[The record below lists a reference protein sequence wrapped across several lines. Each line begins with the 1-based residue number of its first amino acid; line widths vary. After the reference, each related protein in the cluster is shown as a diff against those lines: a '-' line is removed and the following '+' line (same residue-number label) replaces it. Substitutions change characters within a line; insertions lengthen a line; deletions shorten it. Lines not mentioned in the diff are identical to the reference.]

1 MNDKKPE
8 PTPQTPAATATE
20 RFINRETSWLAFN
33 NRVLDEAC
41 NPNNPVVERLN
52 FLAISASNLDE
63 FYMVRVA
70 GLKDYALK
78 GITEKSLDGMTPL
91 EEIEAIHFI
100 ATPMVVRQHMCWMEL
115 RQKLAESDI
124 TVVKPEKLAA
134 RSLAWL
140 KEYFLEN
147 IFPVLTP
154 IALDPAHPFPFL
166 PNLGLALVFQ
176 LTASGNFKVL
186 DNTLPGE
193 SNVQSQI
200 AIIPLPSQLQR
211 FILVPGKKLQYVLLE
226 DAITLFLD
234 MLMPGFQQIES
245 ALFRIIRDSELDVD
259 DADDDFVRNFERA
272 LKQRRRGRVIQI
284 KFATPASKRLVD
296 MVCEQMHVDMH
307 DVIEVDGLLGL
318 SNLRELCEHA
328 PDELRYPPFHV
339 RFPERIT
346 DFGGDCFAAIA
357 AKDIVIH
364 HPFET
369 FDVVIQFLKQAA
381 EDPDVVSI
389 KQTLYRTSKDSPI
402 PKLLIAAAE
411 AGKSVT
417 ALVELRARFDEEANI
432 KWARDLESAGVQ
444 VVYGFVTLKTHTKV
458 TLVTRRETHGS
469 KNRIVSYV
477 HFGTGNYHPATAKIY
492 TDLSFFSSDHDLCRD
507 AAYLFNFV
515 TGYAPPRSFKKLIT
529 APRDMRK
536 KLLEFI
542 ANEAKNAA
550 AGKPAAI
557 WAKMNSLVDQQI
569 IEALYDASQAGVVIE
584 LVVRGICCLRPG
596 VPGMSE
602 NIRVKSIVGRFLEHA
617 RIYCFGNGAA
627 LPSPQAKVYIGS
639 ADWMP
644 RNFDWRVEAIV
655 PIENPTVHEQIMG
668 QIMVANLKDE
678 KQSWILQP
686 DGSYKRLPSTPD
698 SLCAHDYFINNP
710 SLSGRGK
717 SLQKAKSTQMLRVVK
732 RGKKRG

>member
-1 MNDKKPE
+1 MTDKKLE
-8 PTPQTPAATATE
+8 PVTHTPNAAVHQE

-41 NPNNPVVERLN
+41 NPNNPIIERLN

-70 GLKDYALK
+70 GLKDYVLK
-78 GITEKSLDGMTPL
+78 NITEKSLDGMTPL
-91 EEIEAIHFI
+91 EEVEAIQLLT
-100 ATPMVVRQHMCWMEL
+100 TPMVIRQHTCWLEL
-115 RQKLAESDI
+115 RKKLEESGI
-124 TVVKPEKLAA
+124 TVVKPEKLAP
-134 RSLAWL
+134 RNLTWL
-140 KEYFLEN
+140 EEYFLEN

-166 PNLGLALVFQ
+166 PNLALALIFDLSQ
-176 LTASGNFKVL
+176 SAN
-186 DNTLPGE
+186 NT
-193 SNVQSQI
+193 SQI
-200 AIIPLPSQLQR
+200 VIIPLPSQLPR
-211 FILVPGKKLQYVLLE
+211 FILIPGKKNQYVLLE
-226 DAITLFLD
+226 DAITLFLH
-234 MLMPGFQQIES
+234 MLMPGFDRTDS
-245 ALFRIIRDSELDVD
+245 ALFRIVRDSELDVE

-284 KFATPASKRLVD
+284 KFATPASKRLVRF
-296 MVCEQMHVDMH
+296 VCEQMHVDMH
-307 DVIEVDGLLGL
+307 DIIEVDGLLGL

-328 PDELRYPPFHV
+328 PTELCYPPFHV
-339 RFPERIT
+339 RFPERIN

-369 FDVVIQFLKQAA
+369 FDVVIQFLRQAA

-402 PKLLIAAAE
+402 PKLLMAAAE

-417 ALVELRARFDEEANI
+417 ALVELKARFDEEANI

-444 VVYGFVTLKTHTKV
+444 VVYGFVSLKTHAKV
-458 TLVTRRETHGS
+458 TLVTRRESHATGN
-469 KNRIVSYV
+469 KIISYA

-492 TDLSFFSSDHDLCRD
+492 TDLSFFTCDPDLCRD

-536 KLLEFI
+536 KFLQLI
-542 ANEAKNAA
+542 DNEAQNAA
-550 AGKPAAI
+550 SGKPSGI
-557 WAKMNSLVDQQI
+557 WAKMNSLVDAEI
-569 IEALYDASQAGVVIE
+569 IDALYKASQAGVVIE

-596 VPGMSE
+596 VAGLSD

-617 RIYCFGNGAA
+617 RIYCFANGAT
-627 LPSPQAKVYIGS
+627 LPSPEAKVFIGS

-686 DGSYKRLPSTPD
+686 DGSYKRLLS
-698 SLCAHDYFINNP
+698 SASSFCVHDYFINNP

-717 SLQKAKSTQMLRVVK
+717 SLKKVKSTQMLRVVK
-732 RGKKRG
+732 KGKKGS